1 MKRILG
7 TIMASVILIGCLL
20 GPVISVRAD
29 EQYPLLKKGHATAYI
44 VSGTTASGSQT
55 RNGICAGAKEYLGCV
70 IVIYQRLPDNS
81 LGDYIGTY
89 ECLDTGGTDGL
100 KNGTVIDVWQPNS
113 EAVQEFMNTV
123 YENDCQGKIYIQVI
137 EGKG

>member
-1 MKRILG
+1 M
-7 TIMASVILIGCLL
+7 
-20 GPVISVRAD
+20 
-29 EQYPLLKKGHATAYI
+29 
-44 VSGTTASGSQT
+44 
-55 RNGICAGAKEYLGCV
+55 
-70 IVIYQRLPDNS
+70 PDNS